1 MKKYAILL
9 IVVIMALA
17 PASCGSGDTTG
28 QQQQTDAP
36 SEEAITVT
44 IDISYP
50 DESGLAD
57 VEDATVTVDSESSVL
72 NALITY
78 GNAND
83 IEVLTDESS
92 ENPYVTSINGV
103 AETDTAGWV
112 YEVNDEMVM
121 ESADA
126 CILTDGDSISW
137 DFESWTE

>member
-17 PASCGSGDTTG
+17 LASCGSGDTTG

-103 AETDTAGWV
+103 AETDTAG
-112 YEVNDEMVM
+112 
-121 ESADA
+121 
-126 CILTDGDSISW
+126 
-137 DFESWTE
+137 

>member
-17 PASCGSGDTTG
+17 LASCGSGDTTG

-57 VEDATVTVDSESSVL
+57 VEDATVDSESSVL
-72 NALITY
+72 SALITY

-83 IEVLTDESS
+83 IEVLTDEAS

>member
-17 PASCGSGDTTG
+17 LAGCGSGDTTG

-83 IEVLTDESS
+83 IEVLTDEAS

-126 CILTDGDSISW
+126 YILTDGDSISW

>member
-17 PASCGSGDTTG
+17 LASCGSGDTTG

-72 NALITY
+72 
-78 GNAND
+78 
-83 IEVLTDESS
+83 
-92 ENPYVTSINGV
+92 INGV

>member
-17 PASCGSGDTTG
+17 LAGCGSGDATG

-50 DESGLAD
+50 DESGLTD

-72 NALITY
+72 SALITY
-78 GNAND
+78 SNFSASNPF
-83 IEVLTDESS
+83 SS
-92 ENPYVTSINGV
+92 LRGIRLRCFALLYAP
-103 AETDTAGWV
+103 
-112 YEVNDEMVM
+112 
-121 ESADA
+121 
-126 CILTDGDSISW
+126 
-137 DFESWTE
+137 